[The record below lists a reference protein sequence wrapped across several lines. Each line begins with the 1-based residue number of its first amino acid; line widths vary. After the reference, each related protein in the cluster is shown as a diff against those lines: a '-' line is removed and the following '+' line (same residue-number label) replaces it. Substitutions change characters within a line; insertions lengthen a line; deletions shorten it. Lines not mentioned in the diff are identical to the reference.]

1 MSTPPHP
8 TKAHPMIVGNL
19 ADRSNLKW
27 DILKTNY
34 WATFTSEAWIAS
46 IVIDVFSRNHPV
58 LYSPGGNFHKP
69 YHYKDCDHGEL
80 GSSGDH
86 LFPFKQLWRL
96 VLVMRMCVRVSEN
109 TSNLFSAFAV
119 INFNIIV
126 HCTLVMFFQRL
137 QFSAILWELLFI
149 LYKELLFLFC
159 KDVFIQIFSPI

>member
-1 MSTPPHP
+1 M
-8 TKAHPMIVGNL
+8 
-19 ADRSNLKW
+19 
-27 DILKTNY
+27 
-34 WATFTSEAWIAS
+34 
-46 IVIDVFSRNHPV
+46 FSRNHPV

-137 QFSAILWELLFI
+137 QFQLFCENYCLFCIKNSYSYFVKMFSFKSLAPFKVHQTFLYSTMLFI
-149 LYKELLFLFC
+149 RT
-159 KDVFIQIFSPI
+159 